1 MKIYTNKSQDEETI
15 DNISK
20 TSSIITELVSYLDA
34 EEPFY
39 DIISNVI
46 RITGE
51 YLNCSNVGVLRIDEK
66 GRLDIFSEWTR
77 GDKVEIFE
85 RACDDIWDY
94 DLIHSRNIYVMS
106 ANEISGKREYLY
118 TAYGISALM
127 ARTVVVQGKPQ
138 LVFAVADDNPNRV
151 WTVDKIEFITNIVRL
166 LESIIIK
173 KTSRKTLFSSQAAM
187 REILDNVG
195 SGLFVIDKNTRE
207 ILFCNE
213 KMTSLVKTDMLGK
226 QCSDF
231 GLCGNFKSCENCD
244 KMRKSYERWET
255 YDNRY
260 QKWFDIRMSDITW
273 VDGSRVA
280 LCNITDITTDKKY
293 EKRIEFQ
300 ANNDFLTGLYNRM
313 RCESD
318 IYEAVERAKAED
330 EKGYMMFLDLDDF
343 KHINDGL
350 GHQHGDMLLKMIS
363 MGLQQIEGIT
373 DSCYR
378 VGGDEFVILVLPE
391 NKHRLKA
398 IVQEIYEMFNTP
410 WMLNGAE
417 YYSTMS
423 MGIVCYPDDGE
434 EVNELIKRADI
445 AMYDAKKAGK
455 NTVRYYN
462 AKDER
467 TSIKRLD
474 VEKNMRSAIAVGGM
488 EFELYIQPIMDANT
502 GECKGGE
509 SLIRWNSKELGF
521 LMPVDF
527 IPLAE
532 HLGLIVIIGEY
543 FLRKACRINRQW
555 SDRGIDK
562 QLHVNLSIV
571 QLVQNNVVETITNII
586 EETGVKPENIILEV
600 TESLAI
606 NDMTNMKKV
615 IKEIKKLGVGI
626 ALDDFGT
633 GYSSLNYI
641 KQMDFDIIKVD
652 KHFIDDLTTDDYAQ
666 TFVKLITELSD
677 KLGAKVCVEGVE
689 DSAQL
694 QMLRDMNVNF
704 IQGYYYGKP
713 IPYEEFEK
721 KFLGITR

>member
-318 IYEAVERAKAED
+318 IYEAVEKAKAED

-350 GHQHGDMLLKMIS
+350 GHQHGDRLLKMIS

-586 EETGVKPENIILEV
+586 KETGVKPENIILEV

>member
-1 MKIYTNKSQDEETI
+1 
-15 DNISK
+15 
-20 TSSIITELVSYLDA
+20 
-34 EEPFY
+34 
-39 DIISNVI
+39 
-46 RITGE
+46 
-51 YLNCSNVGVLRIDEK
+51 
-66 GRLDIFSEWTR
+66 
-77 GDKVEIFE
+77 
-85 RACDDIWDY
+85 
-94 DLIHSRNIYVMS
+94 
-106 ANEISGKREYLY
+106 
-118 TAYGISALM
+118 
-127 ARTVVVQGKPQ
+127 
-138 LVFAVADDNPNRV
+138 
-151 WTVDKIEFITNIVRL
+151 
-166 LESIIIK
+166 
-173 KTSRKTLFSSQAAM
+173 
-187 REILDNVG
+187 
-195 SGLFVIDKNTRE
+195 
-207 ILFCNE
+207 
-213 KMTSLVKTDMLGK
+213 
-226 QCSDF
+226 
-231 GLCGNFKSCENCD
+231 
-244 KMRKSYERWET
+244 
-255 YDNRY
+255 
-260 QKWFDIRMSDITW
+260 
-273 VDGSRVA
+273 
-280 LCNITDITTDKKY
+280 
-293 EKRIEFQ
+293 
-300 ANNDFLTGLYNRM
+300 
-313 RCESD
+313 
-318 IYEAVERAKAED
+318 
-330 EKGYMMFLDLDDF
+330 
-343 KHINDGL
+343 
-350 GHQHGDMLLKMIS
+350 
-363 MGLQQIEGIT
+363 
-373 DSCYR
+373 
-378 VGGDEFVILVLPE
+378 
-391 NKHRLKA
+391 
-398 IVQEIYEMFNTP
+398 MFNTP

-586 EETGVKPENIILEV
+586 KETGVKPENIILEV